1 MAIGWWAVLKMV
13 PWGEVIENAPKVA
26 QGAKKL
32 WDKVGKKPLAGPPP
46 LPTGPAPTVTPTL
59 AQLQAQVA
67 DLQAAS
73 ADLHQQ
79 MQDCA
84 ELIQTLA
91 EQNTQLVQRVEAN
104 RKRLRW
110 LTVLLAGLLVVLAV
124 KLF

>member
-1 MAIGWWAVLKMV
+1 MAIRWLAVLKMV

-46 LPTGPAPTVTPTL
+46 PTGPAPTITPTL
-59 AQLQAQVA
+59 AQLQAQVT
-67 DLQAAS
+67 
-73 ADLHQQ
+73 DLHQQ

-91 EQNTQLVQRVEAN
+91 EQNTQLVLRIEAN

>member
-1 MAIGWWAVLKMV
+1 MAIRWLAVLKMV

-46 LPTGPAPTVTPTL
+46 PTGPAPTITPTL
-59 AQLQAQVA
+59 AQLQAQVT
-67 DLQAAS
+67 DLQASS

-91 EQNTQLVQRVEAN
+91 EQNTQLVLRIEAN